1 MDWLEFKDWFEKM
14 IALYPSITVTNAT
27 EGGVRI
33 EGTIQKPLKEVCQ
46 EFLQTGVCFA
56 DFLEAKDNQITEQE
70 AALMREQMAQCV
82 RDLEAVRSFGYDVTF
97 FEKEYHQFPVM
108 SMILS
113 YMKILEGDRRE
124 RFETALSFV
133 SDELEKGGWADDD
146 LETDCGLLLSE

>member
-1 MDWLEFKDWFEKM
+1 MYSRMDWLEFKDWFEKM

-33 EGTIQKPLKEVCQ
+33 EGTLQKPLKEVCQ
-46 EFLQTGVCFA
+46 ELGQKAVRFE
-56 DFLEAKDNQITEQE
+56 DFLEAEDNQITEKE
-70 AALMREQMAQCV
+70 AALMKEQMVQCV
-82 RDLEAVRSFGYDVTF
+82 RDLEAVRLWGYDVTF
-97 FEKEYHQFPVM
+97 FEKDYHQFPVM

-133 SDELEKGGWADDD
+133 SDELEKGGWDR
-146 LETDCGLLLSE
+146 